1 MKKFINHL
9 TSIIIL
15 TGIFIVSYPAISQI
29 YYNYINQQTIS
40 DFDSGKKNLT
50 SAEIQERM
58 TLAEAY
64 NQSLQNVEIN
74 DPYTQEQLDAGRTE
88 YARMLT
94 VHEKI
99 GTISIPSIDV
109 DLPIY
114 AGSSEEVLQKGV
126 GHLEGTSLPI
136 GGTSTHSVLTAH
148 TGLPNARLFT
158 DLDKVEKGDK
168 FYITNIKEIIAY
180 EVDSISVVEP
190 SDFDSLMVVPDEDY
204 VTLLTCTPYMI
215 NSHRL
220 LVRGHRI
227 PYDPQEK
234 EKTPSRVS
242 HFNIPPLYL
251 AILVII
257 LIIILL
263 LIWTKC
269 QARKR
274 GQSNG

>member
-64 NQSLQNVEIN
+64 NHSLQNVEIS

-126 GHLEGTSLPI
+126 GHLEGTSLPV
-136 GGTSTHSVLTAH
+136 GGESTHTVITAH
-148 TGLPNARLFT
+148 RGLPSARLFT
-158 DLDKVEKGDK
+158 DLDKVKVGDI
-168 FYITNIKEIIAY
+168 FYITNIKETLAY
-180 EVDSISVVEP
+180 KVDQILTVEP
-190 SDFDSLMVVPDEDY
+190 DNFDPVLVSQGHDY
-204 VTLLTCTPYMI
+204 ATLLTCTPYMI

-220 LVRGHRI
+220 LVRGERI
-227 PYDPQEK
+227 ALPEK
-234 EKTPSRVS
+234 EEKKAKKINRYKKYYWFIIS
-242 HFNIPPLYL
+242 
-251 AILVII
+251 AGLV
-257 LIIILL
+257 LLILL
-263 LIWTKC
+263 CYLTYRFIK
-269 QARKR
+269 RKR
-274 GQSNG
+274 K